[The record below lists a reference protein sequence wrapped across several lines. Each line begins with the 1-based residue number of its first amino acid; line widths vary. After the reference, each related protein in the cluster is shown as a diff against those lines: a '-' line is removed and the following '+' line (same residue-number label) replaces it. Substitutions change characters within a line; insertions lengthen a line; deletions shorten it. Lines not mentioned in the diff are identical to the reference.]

1 MHRSF
6 PPTRHLAALGLAMT
20 TAVATPAPALADP
33 GIPATTSVWGY
44 SGLVIVPTAQVHGFR
59 DFSVGATL
67 LTKGGDVRL
76 APYAT
81 AGIFEGLE
89 FGILYGVPIANF
101 SGLTGHA
108 KYQLVRPTKERPTAV
123 AVGLSLLGVNDSDR
137 WVEGNNVY
145 LVLSQDFNANFNG
158 ATYTLF
164 SGHFGFSGNLKLG
177 ARMMGGL
184 EVPLADK
191 GSVVADFLGPEGS
204 AGGFFNLG
212 VTYRVTKEIQA
223 RAFTMGVPGAD
234 WTTRD
239 YALGVSYSGNLVGNS
254 SGVVEHPGPQPTP
267 SALPTPRPTVRP
279 TPRPIATPRPTPT
292 PEASPVMVPSL
303 PPVPSAVPSLEP
315 SPIPTEGAASPAP
328 SGLASLRGT
337 LMDDKGRPLPGW
349 TVGVAAL
356 DRWVATDDKGRYALQ
371 LPLGPYELAVQD
383 PQGKPLLTKTI
394 RLVTPQGM
402 ELPLVVAIPVG
413 ELKGMVIDK
422 QSKQGVGDA
431 SIRLFRAGETYNLG
445 TRGNGAFYMGDL
457 PAGDY
462 RVVVTRSR
470 YQPYEGSVSIA
481 AKQERSML
489 VTLAPK
495 PGSLAGRVTNLKGQG
510 QPGVSV
516 SIPAQKQTVAT
527 DRLGSYQFKELPP
540 GDHEVMFT
548 QGDRRVATT
557 VVRVRSD
564 ETTTENVTVTPQVVE
579 ANKGG
584 TISGTVTDAAG
595 KHPVGGVKIVVES
608 GELTVL
614 TITASDGRFT
624 VTDLPA
630 GTYRVSATKTGYKS
644 ITQTAKVSAK
654 AGATL
659 NMNLSVGR

>member
-1 MHRSF
+1 
-6 PPTRHLAALGLAMT
+6 
-20 TAVATPAPALADP
+20 
-33 GIPATTSVWGY
+33 
-44 SGLVIVPTAQVHGFR
+44 
-59 DFSVGATL
+59 
-67 LTKGGDVRL
+67 
-76 APYAT
+76 
-81 AGIFEGLE
+81 
-89 FGILYGVPIANF
+89 
-101 SGLTGHA
+101 
-108 KYQLVRPTKERPTAV
+108 
-123 AVGLSLLGVNDSDR
+123 LGVNESDR

-191 GSVVADFLGPEGS
+191 GSIVADFLGPEGS

-212 VTYRVTKEIQA
+212 ATYRVTKEVQL

-239 YALGVSYSGNLVGNS
+239 YAIGASYSGNLVGNS
-254 SGVVEHPGPQPTP
+254 SGVVERPGPSPTP
-267 SALPTPRPTVRP
+267 SVLPTPRPTARAV
-279 TPRPIATPRPTPT
+279 ATPRPTPVPT
-292 PEASPVMVPSL
+292 PTPMPSPVATPVPVPSL
-303 PPVPSAVPSLEP
+303 PAVPSPMPSLEP
-315 SPIPTEGAASPAP
+315 SPIPTEGAATPTP
-328 SGLASLRGT
+328 GLASLRGT

-383 PQGKPLLTKTI
+383 PQGKPALTKTI
-394 RLVTPQGM
+394 RLVSPQGM

-431 SIRLFRAGETYNLG
+431 TIRLFRQGETYNLG
-445 TRGNGAFYMGDL
+445 TRDNGAFYMGDL

-462 RVVVTRSR
+462 RVVVARSR

-481 AKQERSML
+481 PKQERSLL
-489 VTLAPK
+489 VTLTPK

-510 QPGVSV
+510 QPGVNV
-516 SIPAQKQTVAT
+516 SIPVQKQNVAT
-527 DRLGSYQFKELPP
+527 DRLGAYQFRELPP
-540 GDHEVMFT
+540 GDHEVVFT

-624 VTDLPA
+624 VTDLPP
-630 GTYRVSATKTGYKS
+630 GTYRVSATKSGYKT
-644 ITQTAKVSAK
+644 ITSTAKVSAK
-654 AGATL
+654 AGATVNIAL
-659 NMNLSVGR
+659 PLGR